1 MGKVGVSIN
10 GRFIEASTGDTL
22 VDAAMSARI
31 LIPHDCCSGQCSTC
45 RVRVESGT
53 IDDRGSRQG
62 NTVLAC
68 QARVTGA
75 AAITFDEIPAMSR
88 RPGVV
93 TSVTPVSS
101 DVVEILVT
109 LNSPF
114 RYLPGQY
121 VNLTFPGCPPRDYS
135 PAPRLDGTTSETE
148 LAFQIRRYPGGAV
161 SSAIGASIVPGSR
174 VRVAG
179 PFGSAFFREPRK
191 NIHLIAGGTG
201 WAPIWSIA
209 RSALNRG
216 HSERMTILVGATSPS
231 ALYMR
236 ASFDWLAGQR
246 FSRLIATCDEGAV
259 GDLRAGR
266 PTDFLPALSPD
277 DDVYVA
283 GAPGLVDAV
292 ASKAADAQAR
302 CFSDPFLPGIH
313 MRSLADRVID
323 AVRVRGPV
331 SGNVLSPIPHPIADG
346 EQPQVRGVR
355 AGAPGLLAT
364 ARALLGRRTGGI

>member
-1 MGKVGVSIN
+1 MAKVSISIN
-10 GRFIEASTGDTL
+10 GRFIQASTGDTL

-45 RVRVESGT
+45 RVRLEAGT

-62 NTVLAC
+62 DTVLAC
-68 QARVTGA
+68 QARVNGTA
-75 AAITFDEIPAMSR
+75 SITFDELPAMSR
-88 RPGVV
+88 RAGVV

-135 PAPRLDGTTSETE
+135 PAPRLNGAFSETE
-148 LAFQIRRYPGGAV
+148 LAFQIRRYPGGVV
-161 SSAIGASIVPGSR
+161 SSAIGGSIVPGAR
-174 VRVAG
+174 VRIAG
-179 PFGSAFFREPRK
+179 PFGSAFFRDPRQ
-191 NIHLIAGGTG
+191 NIVLVAGGTG

-209 RSALNRG
+209 RAALGRG
-216 HSERMTILVGATSPS
+216 YSERIKILVGATSPE

-236 ASFDWLAGQR
+236 ESFGWLADRG
-246 FSRLIATCDEGAV
+246 FDRLIATCDQGAD
-259 GDLRAGR
+259 GDLRTGR
-266 PTDFLPALSPD
+266 PTDFLPALNAD

-283 GAPGLVDAV
+283 GAPALVDAV
-292 ASKAADAQAR
+292 ASKAADAKAR

-323 AVRVRGPV
+323 ALRVRGPN
-331 SGNVLSPIPHPIADG
+331 NVLSPIPRPVADV

-355 AGAPGLLAT
+355 AGAPRLLAT
-364 ARALLGRRTGGI
+364 ARALLGRRTGGV